1 MQLYRLS
8 IPNCKV
14 IIYFAIFAFPLPH
27 MSRFIEFIKEWMLP
41 LAIAVGILLCL
52 AMHHVGFLAD
62 AEPGFTGVV
71 KDVQPVLVALM
82 LFLQFNKISP
92 SELRLRRWHLWLLI
106 FQTVIFI
113 SLALVTT
120 TLPHGIIRILIE
132 CAMLCF
138 VCPTAAA
145 AGVITDRLGGS
156 LSETVTYVVLIN
168 LIAAIVI
175 PLVIPIVH
183 PVGDSTFFVRFI
195 AICMRV
201 FPLLVF
207 PLLVAWFIRYTMK
220 RLHQKLVSYAGWAFY
235 VWGVTLCLSIY
246 LATGAFLRS
255 GVSGWVFL
263 MICAVSLLCTF
274 IQFKFGRWTGR
285 RFSGDPVTAGQ
296 ALGQKNTGFL
306 IWLGYSWMTPVTSV
320 AGGLYSIW
328 QNLFNALE
336 LYEQRH
342 HKATVNHASDEK

>member
-1 MQLYRLS
+1 MGR
-8 IPNCKV
+8 
-14 IIYFAIFAFPLPH
+14 IIQFL
-27 MSRFIEFIKEWMLP
+27 KDWMLP
-41 LAIAVGILLCL
+41 VAIAAGILICL
-52 AMHHVGFLAD
+52 AMNCIGWLD
-62 AEPGFTGVV
+62 AKVEPSFTGVV
-71 KDVQPVLVALM
+71 KDLQPVLVALM

-92 SELRLRRWHLWLLI
+92 TDLRMKRWHLWLLM
-106 FQTVIFI
+106 FQTAIFI
-113 SLALVTT
+113 ALAFVTT
-120 TLPHGIIRILIE
+120 MIPVSNPRILIE

-145 AGVITDRLGGS
+145 AGVITDKLGGS

-168 LIAAIVI
+168 ILAAIVI

-183 PVGDSTFFVRFI
+183 PSGDSTFFVRFA

-207 PLLVAWFIRYTMK
+207 PLLLAWFIRYTMK
-220 RLHQKLVSYAGWAFY
+220 RLHEKLVKYAGWAFY

-246 LATGAFLRS
+246 LATGALLKS
-255 GVSGWVFL
+255 GVSFWMFL
-263 MICAVSLLCTF
+263 MICLVSIICTF

-285 RFSGDPVTAGQ
+285 RINKDPITAGQ

-336 LYEQRH
+336 LYNQRH
-342 HKATVNHASDEK
+342 HKG